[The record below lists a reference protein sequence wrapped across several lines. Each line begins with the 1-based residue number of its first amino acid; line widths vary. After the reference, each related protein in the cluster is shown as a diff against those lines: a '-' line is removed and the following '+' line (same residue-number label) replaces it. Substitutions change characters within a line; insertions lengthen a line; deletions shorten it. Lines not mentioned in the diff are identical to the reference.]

1 MISRLFSAKEPWKT
15 VGETGEGLAFCLYC
29 TKREKNF
36 HKNCGIYLTK
46 MRDGAIMQLNR
57 LNKRPR
63 SGVLV
68 HMKKQASIKDV
79 AREAGVSAA
88 TVSYILNDTPNLSF
102 TPETKERVFA
112 AVEKLHYVGSQ
123 AAKTLGSSRV
133 RGNVQ
138 SKLIGVVIPQTE
150 NKRTESHIMF
160 GNPFYG
166 TFLSAI
172 ELEIRKAGYHLI
184 LSGTNPGQ
192 SYIEIV
198 KSRALDGVIILG
210 AYPFGDEAEYK
221 KYKVPAVLVD
231 CYGNDDSFFYGV
243 RTDDRLGGYLA
254 TKYLIEKGHRNI
266 AIVAGEL
273 HQYGVNSERYEGYLA
288 ALREAGIRPVKKN
301 VFEGYV
307 GYKYGAEVGRKLAQN
322 RGDITAAFVTSD
334 IAAVG
339 LINGLHEN
347 GLLVP
352 EDLSVI
358 GFDDIE
364 YAKMCFPGLTTIRQN
379 IMEKGRQ
386 AAQLMISAAMD
397 HALSR
402 EERVI
407 PIELIERGTV
417 RENT

>member
-1 MISRLFSAKEPWKT
+1 MT
-15 VGETGEGLAFCLYC
+15 
-29 TKREKNF
+29 
-36 HKNCGIYLTK
+36 
-46 MRDGAIMQLNR
+46 
-57 LNKRPR
+57 
-63 SGVLV
+63 
-68 HMKKQASIKDV
+68 
-79 AREAGVSAA
+79 
-88 TVSYILNDTPNLSF
+88 
-102 TPETKERVFA
+102 
-112 AVEKLHYVGSQ
+112 
-123 AAKTLGSSRV
+123 
-133 RGNVQ
+133 
-138 SKLIGVVIPQTE
+138 
-150 NKRTESHIMF
+150 
-160 GNPFYG
+160 
-166 TFLSAI
+166 
-172 ELEIRKAGYHLI
+172 
-184 LSGTNPGQ
+184 
-192 SYIEIV
+192 
-198 KSRALDGVIILG
+198 
-210 AYPFGDEAEYK
+210 
-221 KYKVPAVLVD
+221 
-231 CYGNDDSFFYGV
+231 
-243 RTDDRLGGYLA
+243 
-254 TKYLIEKGHRNI
+254 
-266 AIVAGEL
+266 GEL

-339 LINGLHEN
+339 LMNGLHES

-386 AAQLMISAAMD
+386 AAQLMISAAMN

-417 RENT
+417 RENI